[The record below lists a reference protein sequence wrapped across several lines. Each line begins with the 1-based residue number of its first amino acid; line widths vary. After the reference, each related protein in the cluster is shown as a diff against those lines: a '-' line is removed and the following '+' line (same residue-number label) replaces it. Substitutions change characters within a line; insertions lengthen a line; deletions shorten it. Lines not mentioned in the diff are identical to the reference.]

1 MPFLRC
7 SSSLRRSFVQCAS
20 VREGTALRDR
30 DLPDEIYF
38 PDNDTA
44 LTILTQHY
52 STLVLVALIMLVLYD
67 KSINKQA
74 QQGQ

>member
-1 MPFLRC
+1 M
-7 SSSLRRSFVQCAS
+7 
-20 VREGTALRDR
+20 ALRDR

-52 STLVLVALIMLVLYD
+52 STLVLVALVVLVLYD

>member
-1 MPFLRC
+1 M
-7 SSSLRRSFVQCAS
+7 QCAS

-52 STLVLVALIMLVLYD
+52 STLVLVVLVALVVLVLYD